1 MFIELEIQDLFKNKY
16 AKNINSKCI
25 IYANE
30 FKLQFI
36 AEYENEKTSKKIF
49 EDSRFYNEIRKLI

>member
-36 AEYENEKTSKKIF
+36 
-49 EDSRFYNEIRKLI
+49 